1 MPDDP
6 DSKELT
12 KTFIEISKGFSELE
26 ISGTLCYIKHPTM
39 EDFER
44 NGELYERYLEKAK
57 KMGVPTK
64 EEVLDS
70 LNKEGLWTF
79 EEENEIE
86 KIKIEQDNL
95 KKTLKN
101 LVLDQEKI
109 PIKKKIKEV
118 SEKLKKITEKRDSL
132 IPQTAE
138 AYANK
143 KSNEE
148 YLRFSIFKQKDLSE
162 LYYSEDEFNEIEID
176 ELIKIFLKYNQS
188 LNKFS
193 EDNIMKIAVSDF
205 FINIFNIYGEDK
217 SDFFKKHPLD
227 LTFYQKNLLNLGKTF
242 DVIFKNYQIPSKI
255 KKDPQKILDHIEE
268 GNNKKKKLE
277 NISQKSNQSDGF
289 SYAKAKRKD
298 LEKMGVNTKAAR
310 DIHDIANDKGGE
322 LDMEDFMKIHKK

>member
-205 FINIFNIYGEDK
+205 LLTYLIYME
-217 SDFFKKHPLD
+217 
-227 LTFYQKNLLNLGKTF
+227 
-242 DVIFKNYQIPSKI
+242 KI
-255 KKDPQKILDHIEE
+255 KAIFLRSILWI
-268 GNNKKKKLE
+268 
-277 NISQKSNQSDGF
+277 
-289 SYAKAKRKD
+289 
-298 LEKMGVNTKAAR
+298 
-310 DIHDIANDKGGE
+310 
-322 LDMEDFMKIHKK
+322 